1 MDVRLSEWRG
11 GNCEPILL
19 LLQLDFAV
27 QKKTIYQN
35 TFFNSLFRICKEDWS
50 KKNMKKRPKNLF
62 HNIAGITVH
71 CRVQR
76 LDVPVGNR
84 LLYL

>member
-19 LLQLDFAV
+19 LLQLDFGSGSYSYTV

-35 TFFNSLFRICKEDWS
+35 TFLNSLFRICKEDWS
-50 KKNMKKRPKNLF
+50 KKK
-62 HNIAGITVH
+62 I
-71 CRVQR
+71 
-76 LDVPVGNR
+76 
-84 LLYL
+84 